1 MVFRFLSRYEFE
13 GLAHRQK
20 LHYLRDATAE
30 VKRREDELYRTAG
43 VRPRSGWTR
52 LFRQDNNN
60 EPE

>member
-13 GLAHRQK
+13 RLAHRQK
-20 LHYLRDATAE
+20 LYYLRDATAE
-30 VKRREDELYRTAG
+30 VKRSEDELYRSAG

-52 LFRQDNNN
+52 LFRQEKDN